1 MGNIPAAHI
10 HDTRPASMWPWTC
23 QSRAVAGFVL
33 LDAAMVVCLFSMLLC
48 LRPLHLDFVSEWMR
62 QCKYDP
68 RAFFLPYLLTG
79 IIVLVVELQL
89 SWMFL
94 VSLYHLNASA
104 QLEDPAACQRRPLRP
119 ALYAHAHHHAHAHA
133 RTSSLALLSQRPRQP
148 LVSVDGHADEAFM
161 AGLAAVIGIVAVL
174 AFDWTSANSWL
185 HFYGVFLFCGG
196 FLLALQII
204 WYNLQR
210 ACCVGSLRHIHLVSG
225 MHWALDT
232 GIVLF
237 VLLFMTANFMLGQT
251 GAAVV
256 SSELIAFALLVVQF
270 LYVFSVCSRSV
281 PPRLPARAG
290 SASLRLWFSLLAAAP
305 FLLAANL

>member
-1 MGNIPAAHI
+1 MCNIPAAHI
-10 HDTRPASMWPWTC
+10 HDAGPPRMWSRP
-23 QSRAVAGFVL
+23 SRAVAAFVL

-104 QLEDPAACQRRPLRP
+104 QLDGLPGPERPERP
-119 ALYAHAHHHAHAHA
+119 KRPAHA
-133 RTSSLALLSQRPRQP
+133 RTSSLALLARRPLTP
-148 LVSVDGHADEAFM
+148 LVCVAGHSDEAFM
-161 AGLAAVIGIVAVL
+161 ACTAAVVGIVAVL
-174 AFDWTSANSWL
+174 CFDWSSANSWL
-185 HFYGVFLFCGG
+185 HFYGVFLFCAG
-196 FLLALQII
+196 FLVALQII
-204 WYNLQR
+204 WANLQR
-210 ACCVGSLRHIHLVSG
+210 ACCVGNLRHIKLVSG
-225 MHWALDT
+225 LHWALDT

-237 VLLFMTANFMLGQT
+237 VLLFMTTNFLLGQT

-256 SSELIAFALLVVQF
+256 SSELLAFTLLVVQF
-270 LYVFSVCSRSV
+270 LYVFSVCCRSI
-281 PPRLPARAG
+281 PPHLPARAG
-290 SASLRLWFSLLAAAP
+290 SAWLRVWSSALLLAP
-305 FLLAANL
+305 FLLTANL